1 VDRARSGRGAALS
14 TPWIAALVAALL
26 LFWALG
32 AYNRLVE
39 LRNAIA
45 EAWTQ
50 AAEALERRT
59 EALSAL
65 LQALRAPLGAEAG
78 ALEALATAQE
88 QATRAAAQMNARPL
102 QPPNA
107 AAWLDAESR
116 LNAAATRVFALADAA
131 GLAAREPGVA
141 EATARWRDC
150 SARLAYARQWFND
163 TADAHDAALHA
174 FPTSLLVRL
183 FGFGPA
189 GRV

>member
-1 VDRARSGRGAALS
+1 VDRARPGRGAALS

-50 AAEALERRT
+50 AAEALERRS
-59 EALSAL
+59 EALVAL
-65 LQALRAPLGAEAG
+65 LQALHAPLGAEAG
-78 ALEALATAQE
+78 ALEALAAAQE
-88 QATRAAAQMNARPL
+88 QAARAAAQMNARPL
-102 QPPNA
+102 QPPHA
-107 AAWLDAESR
+107 SAWLDAESR

-131 GLAAREPGVA
+131 GLAAQEPGVA
-141 EATARWRDC
+141 EATARWRES
-150 SARLAYARQWFND
+150 SARLAYARQRFND